1 MKRLY
6 KGVQDPTKRFLLVG
20 TDEEAA
26 EIQSELNGQGIAP
39 QIQSILPD
47 ALLNSLQN
55 VDNVAAVCCVP
66 GAIQKDDLITLYQFC
81 QEKKAVLFFCTPGLS
96 ALQKNLEVRNVGFL
110 SLLSPLEDPLSHWW
124 NRLAKRLFDLL
135 VSGIFLLFIF
145 PFIYIIS
152 ASFATEYEITTR
164 PMFIIPQDVT
174 LNAYKFIFS
183 SNKILQGFRNSIFI
197 TVCGTAINLFFTVTM
212 AYALSKKRLRGRNF
226 FLNMVIISM
235 FFSGGMIPGYIIIAN
250 VLNLKNTF
258 WAVLLPGAISS
269 YNLMIVK
276 NFFQGIPQELEESA
290 AIDGSTDIGI
300 LWKIVLPLSLPVL
313 ATFGLFYAVGH
324 WNAYFG
330 AMIYMTGAKEK
341 WPLQV
346 LLRELIILA
355 NGSAGDITNMDP
367 EFIQPPEQSVKM
379 AVIVVSTVPIMCV
392 YPFLQKYFVKGV
404 MVGALKG

>member
-1 MKRLY
+1 MKKKTLPESIIVNG
-6 KGVQDPTKRFLLVG
+6 KDITKMKISSGPVG
-20 TDEEAA
+20 QNATLGSRIFDV
-26 EIQSELNGQGIAP
+26 LNYLIVTLIA
-39 QIQSILPD
+39 LT
-47 ALLNSLQN
+47 
-55 VDNVAAVCCVP
+55 
-66 GAIQKDDLITLYQFC
+66 TL
-81 QEKKAVLFFCTPGLS
+81 
-96 ALQKNLEVRNVGFL
+96 
-110 SLLSPLEDPLSHWW
+110 
-124 NRLAKRLFDLL
+124 
-135 VSGIFLLFIF
+135 F

>member
-1 MKRLY
+1 MKISS
-6 KGVQDPTKRFLLVG
+6 GPVG
-20 TDEEAA
+20 QNATLGSRIFDVMNYL
-26 EIQSELNGQGIAP
+26 IVTLIA
-39 QIQSILPD
+39 LT
-47 ALLNSLQN
+47 
-55 VDNVAAVCCVP
+55 
-66 GAIQKDDLITLYQFC
+66 TL
-81 QEKKAVLFFCTPGLS
+81 
-96 ALQKNLEVRNVGFL
+96 
-110 SLLSPLEDPLSHWW
+110 
-124 NRLAKRLFDLL
+124 
-135 VSGIFLLFIF
+135 F

>member
-1 MKRLY
+1 MKKKVLAENPVLY
-6 KGVQDPTKRFLLVG
+6 GRNGAKMRISTGPVGQNATLGSRVFDVLNYLLV
-20 TDEEAA
+20 TV
-26 EIQSELNGQGIAP
+26 IA
-39 QIQSILPD
+39 
-47 ALLNSLQN
+47 
-55 VDNVAAVCCVP
+55 VT
-66 GAIQKDDLITLYQFC
+66 TL
-81 QEKKAVLFFCTPGLS
+81 
-96 ALQKNLEVRNVGFL
+96 
-110 SLLSPLEDPLSHWW
+110 
-124 NRLAKRLFDLL
+124 
-135 VSGIFLLFIF
+135 F
-145 PFIYIIS
+145 PFVYIIG

-164 PMFIIPQDVT
+164 PLFIIPQDVT
-174 LNAYKFIFS
+174 VNAYEFIFS

-197 TVCGTAINLFFTVTM
+197 TVCGTLINLFFTVTM
-212 AYALSKKRLRGRNF
+212 AYALSKTRLRGRNF
-226 FLNMVIISM
+226 FLNMVIVSM

-258 WAVLLPGAISS
+258 WAVLLPGAISA

-300 LWKIVLPLSLPVL
+300 LWRIVLPLSLPVL

-367 EFIQPPEQSVKM
+367 EFVQPPEQSVKM

>member
-1 MKRLY
+1 MK
-6 KGVQDPTKRFLLVG
+6 KKKMPESIIINGKDITKMKISSGPVG
-20 TDEEAA
+20 QNATLGSR
-26 EIQSELNGQGIAP
+26 IF
-39 QIQSILPD
+39 D
-47 ALLNSLQN
+47 ALNY
-55 VDNVAAVCCVP
+55 
-66 GAIQKDDLITLYQFC
+66 LIVTLI
-81 QEKKAVLFFCTPGLS
+81 
-96 ALQKNLEVRNVGFL
+96 ALTTL
-110 SLLSPLEDPLSHWW
+110 
-124 NRLAKRLFDLL
+124 
-135 VSGIFLLFIF
+135 F

-174 LNAYKFIFS
+174 LNAYEFIFS

-197 TVCGTAINLFFTVTM
+197 TVCGTLINLFFTVTM
-212 AYALSKKRLRGRNF
+212 AYPLSKKLIRGRKAL
-226 FLNMVIISM
+226 LNMVIISM

>member
-1 MKRLY
+1 MK
-6 KGVQDPTKRFLLVG
+6 KKQMPESIIINGKDITKMKISSGPVG
-20 TDEEAA
+20 QNATLGSRIFDVMNYL
-26 EIQSELNGQGIAP
+26 IVTLIA
-39 QIQSILPD
+39 LT
-47 ALLNSLQN
+47 
-55 VDNVAAVCCVP
+55 
-66 GAIQKDDLITLYQFC
+66 TL
-81 QEKKAVLFFCTPGLS
+81 
-96 ALQKNLEVRNVGFL
+96 
-110 SLLSPLEDPLSHWW
+110 
-124 NRLAKRLFDLL
+124 
-135 VSGIFLLFIF
+135 F

-313 ATFGLFYAVGH
+313 ATFGLFYAMGH